1 MTKISSSLRVFLQIA
16 LLFIFLIFFG
26 VPAIQKFQKKET
38 ILVSSKKFTNG
49 IEAPALTI
57 MGFDNDGLGWK
68 KPQDG
73 LDSWASFKFD
83 EHCAKLNMTTIDG
96 CVENGTYH
104 LTDVI
109 KGAQYG
115 LSKNDDSSPLNSST
129 LFWTQDLTTPIMGKH
144 FKLKSQKTR
153 LRSTNDDLLITF
165 LRKNLSF
172 AVFVHDDN
180 FFVVNIN
187 PLGPPSNMIF
197 VKQPF
202 ESLYLDYSCKMFNN

>member
-83 EHCAKLNMTTIDG
+83 EHCAKLNMTTIEE
-96 CVENGTYH
+96 CIENDTYH
-104 LTDVI
+104 LTDVM
-109 KGAQYG
+109 KGAGYG
-115 LSKNDDSSPLNSST
+115 MDSSPLNSST
-129 LFWTQDLTTPIMGKH
+129 LFWTQDLTTPNMGKH
-144 FKLKSQKTR
+144 FKFKSQKGVLT
-153 LRSTNDDLLITF
+153 SNNEDLLVTF
-165 LRKNLSF
+165 LQKNVSPS
-172 AVFVHDDN
+172 VFVHDEN
-180 FFVVNIN
+180 FFLVNIN
-187 PLGPPSNMIF
+187 PLGPPSNQQF
-197 VKQPF
+197 FKQPF
-202 ESLYLDYSCKMFNN
+202 KSFYLDYSCKMFEN